1 MIKLGIDMGT
11 STIKLVLMEEQ
22 NIRKTWLGVHYGQVM
37 ETLRRGLS
45 EMELPE
51 HFMAAVT
58 GSNRLTLLDRFPNLT
73 QTEEIPAA
81 TMGVGFLVPETGS
94 IMDIGSQNARF
105 ITLLQDK
112 APSFSVNE
120 HCAGGTGSF
129 FEDQMSR
136 LGLKIEDYSKLV
148 ESAREVPR
156 LSGRCAVFAKTDI
169 IHRQQEGVLKQD
181 ILLGLCYAM
190 IRNYKAVIVKSLPV
204 EKPVVFCGGVTCN
217 SGVVRAIRDVF
228 SLKETELIIPE
239 KARFT
244 GAVGAALSAE
254 QTVSGTEL
262 LQALS
267 EKQESFGGGTM
278 LPPLCLREYPEHAE
292 PVCTGKIPAEGCSL
306 GIDIGSTSTDL
317 VLMGA
322 DGSLLDFQYLRTA
335 GNPEGVVRQGL
346 KNIEERFGAVH
357 ILGVGV
363 TGSGRERIGRMMGAD
378 AVRDEITAQAR
389 AASFWAPDVDT
400 VFEIG
405 GQDSKY
411 ISLKNGQV
419 VDFQMNKICAAG
431 TGSFV
436 EEQAAR
442 MGIPISEFGELALQ
456 GKAPCELSE
465 RCTVFIET
473 AIVQAEAA
481 GASIEDISAGL
492 CHAIVKNYLYKVV
505 ANKPVGRKIVL
516 QGGVAYN
523 PGIVAAFQSAYG
535 ERISVSPVFAISGAC
550 GAALLAKEAVGE
562 RESSFLG
569 FDFPADE
576 RTETVP
582 DEEIRKNRA
591 FYKKAGQMITS
602 DYSGVREPGKKTI
615 GVPLSLIV
623 FKFFPMIQAFFRN
636 LGYNVILSRPSN
648 EETIRLSQQYAR
660 SETCYPVKLLYGHM
674 AQLAAEKV
682 DYIFMPLIRT
692 IHHPHSHA
700 VHNYACPY
708 MQRAPRLVYETLELD
723 KQGIQLLSP
732 VLDLDLGKKSMAE
745 AMLGAGKELG
755 FGKARCLPGL
765 VKGAVAV
772 QKNMEDTEE
781 LGRKLLASL
790 KPQDKVLVL
799 ITRNYGLADP
809 VLNMGIPELLLR
821 QGYKVITLAHL
832 PGMSLDLSSDYPH
845 MYWPFGDHLLS
856 GAKLIANHPQLYA
869 VYLTNHG
876 CGPDTLVA
884 HMFKEEMGDKP
895 YLHIEVDEHYS
906 KVGIITRIEA
916 FLNSISHRSPVKM
929 PENFDIKQVCFRK
942 ANLKAAPVKERILLL
957 PDLGPATG
965 YLKYYFERRGI
976 ETGQMPPFD
985 GESLRLGRAETTSK
999 EYLPF
1004 PMLVGSCLRALET
1017 QPEEKLQ
1024 FLIPFNYGADADGQY
1039 ARAVRT
1045 VLDRRGYR
1053 NVDIIAPMLEE
1064 IPNSATDISGLF
1076 HAVLAGDIAAALP
1089 EEDREKPSALYEY
1102 EELIEMAKR
1111 AGALG
1116 RQKKRILAA
1125 VGDPLCVTSLNEGIL
1140 KRLEQEDNRVTP
1152 MPLSEML
1159 LFLWMDNGTIS
1170 ADKLKKWEAELLDV
1184 SGYMGA
1190 ASPFAPS
1197 LAALREIA
1205 DRFLPAYAG
1214 NHGRYRFAKAISMGE
1229 MADAVLLLSPRYENT
1244 ATVLEL
1250 SSLNS
1255 RCSAPLFSIS
1265 LDGDW
1270 DESSESRLRSFLYYC

>member
-1 MIKLGIDMGT
+1 MMKLGIDMGT
-11 STIKLVLMEEQ
+11 GTIKLVLMEDE
-22 NIRKTWLGVHYGQVM
+22 NIRETWLGIHHGMVM
-37 ETLRRGLS
+37 KTLRRGLS
-45 EMELPE
+45 EMKLPE

-58 GSNRLTLLDRFPNLT
+58 GSNRVTLLERFPGLT

-81 TMGVGFLVPETGS
+81 TLGVRFFVPGAGS

-105 ITLLQDK
+105 ITSLRDK
-112 APSFSVNE
+112 APVFSVNE

-148 ESAREVPR
+148 ESAREIPR

-190 IRNYKAVIVKSLPV
+190 IRNFKAVIVKSLPV

-217 SGVVRAIRDVF
+217 SGVVRAVRDVF
-228 SLKETELIIPE
+228 SLEGPELIIPE
-239 KARFT
+239 KARFI

-267 EKQESFGGGTM
+267 VEQERDNRKTM
-278 LPPLCLREYPEHAE
+278 LPPLCLRAGSEQRE
-292 PVCTGKIPAEGCSL
+292 PSVSGIIPAEGCYL
-306 GIDIGSTSTDL
+306 GIDVGSTSTDL
-317 VLMGA
+317 VLMAA
-322 DGSLLDFQYLRTA
+322 DGSLVDFQYLRTA
-335 GNPEGVVRQGL
+335 GDPEGVVRRGL
-346 KNIEERFGAVH
+346 KHIEEQFGAVH

-411 ISLKNGQV
+411 ISLKDGQV

-442 MGIPISEFGELALQ
+442 MGIPISEFGQLALR

-481 GASIEDISAGL
+481 GASVEDISAGL

-505 ANKPVGRKIVL
+505 DHKPVGRKIVL

-535 ERISVSPVFAISGAC
+535 ERVSVSPVFAISGAF
-550 GAALLAKEAVGE
+550 GAALLAKETVGE
-562 RESSFLG
+562 KESCFLG
-569 FDFPADE
+569 FDFPSDE
-576 RTETVP
+576 QREVVS

-591 FYKKAGQMITS
+591 FYKKAGQMITA
-602 DYSGVREPGKKTI
+602 DYSGVREPGKKTV

-636 LGYNVILSRPSN
+636 LGYNVILSEPSN
-648 EETIRLSQQYAR
+648 EEIIRLSQQYAR

-674 AQLAAEKV
+674 ARLAEEEV
-682 DYIFMPLIRT
+682 DYIFMPSVRT

-708 MQRAPRLVYETLELD
+708 MQRAPRMIYESLKLGA
-723 KQGIQLLSP
+723 QGIQLLSP
-732 VLDLDLGKKSMAE
+732 VLDLDLGKKNMAA
-745 AMLGAGKELG
+745 AMLGVGKELG

-765 VKGAVAV
+765 MKGAMAV

-790 KPQDKVLVL
+790 KPEDKVLVL

-832 PGMSLDLSSDYPH
+832 PGMSLDLSSDYPN

-876 CGPDTLVA
+876 CGPDTLIA

-916 FLNSISHRSPVKM
+916 FLNSISNRPPVKV
-929 PENFDIKQVCFRK
+929 PEDFDIKQVAFRK
-942 ANLKAAPVKERILLL
+942 ADMKDAPVKGRTLLL
-957 PDLGPATG
+957 PDMGFANR
-965 YLKYYFERRGI
+965 YLKDYFERRGFG
-976 ETGQMPPFD
+976 TGQMPPFD
-985 GESLRLGRAETTSK
+985 GESLRMGRSETTSK

-1004 PMLVGSCLRALET
+1004 PMLVGSCLRALEE
-1017 QPEEKLQ
+1017 QEAEKTQ

-1053 NVDIIAPMLEE
+1053 KADIIAPVLEE
-1064 IPNSATDISGLF
+1064 IPNSAMDAGELF
-1076 HAVLAGDIAAALP
+1076 HAVLAGDIAAALS
-1089 EEDREKPSALYEY
+1089 EEEREKQPVRYEY
-1102 EELIEMAKR
+1102 EDLIKMAKC
-1111 AGALG
+1111 AGMSG

-1125 VGDPLCVTSLNEGIL
+1125 VGDPLCVISLNEGIL
-1140 KRLEQEDNRVTP
+1140 ERLAQEDNRVVP

-1170 ADKLKKWEAELLDV
+1170 ANKLKKWETELLDV
-1184 SGYMGA
+1184 SCFMGA
-1190 ASPFAPS
+1190 SSPFAPS
-1197 LAALREIA
+1197 LSVLREIA
-1205 DRFLPAYAG
+1205 DYFLPAYAG
-1214 NHGRYRFAKAISMGE
+1214 NHGRYRFAKAVSMGE

-1250 SSLNS
+1250 SNLSS
-1255 RCSAPLFSIS
+1255 QCRAPAFSIA

-1270 DESSESRLRSFLYYC
+1270 DESGESRLRSFLYYC